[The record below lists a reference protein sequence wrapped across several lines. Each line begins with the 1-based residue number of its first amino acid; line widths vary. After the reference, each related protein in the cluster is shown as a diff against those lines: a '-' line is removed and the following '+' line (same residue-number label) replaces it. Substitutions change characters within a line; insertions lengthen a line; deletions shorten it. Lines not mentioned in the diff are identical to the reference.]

1 MVHSMKFK
9 VILTILLLLVL
20 TGCGSLGP
28 NQVSRDRFEYT
39 DAISE
44 SWKRQMLLNM
54 VKIRYGDAPVFLDV
68 VSVINQYSTESEV
81 SGSLAWNAFL
91 PTDSQN
97 VGAKHKYADRPTISY
112 QPLQGEKFTRSL
124 MTPIPPH
131 SIMSLMEAGWRA
143 DYLFRLCVQSINGA
157 YNRIGHQMTVKEADP
172 DFHRLLT
179 AMRKVQK
186 SAAVGMRLHKAKEG
200 QPANV
205 LFFRKTDIDA
215 GISQEQKTVRKIL
228 DLDPDRDEFTVVY
241 GALSKDNTEIAIL
254 TRSMLQILSE
264 LASYIDIPEVH
275 VQEQRA
281 PGNFAVAA
289 DTKAGVMPLLRVHSS
304 LKRPEDDFVSIQYR
318 GYWFW
323 IDDTDYWSK
332 RMFTFMMYLF
342 TLAET
347 GTPSQAPVLTIP
359 TG

>member
-1 MVHSMKFK
+1 MNPMKK
-9 VILTILLLLVL
+9 NILILFSLALCFLS
-20 TGCGSLGP
+20 GCGGMGP
-28 NQVSRDRFEYT
+28 GTVSRDRFEYT

-68 VSVINQYSTESEV
+68 TSVINQYSTESEV
-81 SGSLAWNAFL
+81 HGSLAWNAFL

-97 VGAKHKYADRPTISY
+97 VGASRKYADRPTISY
-112 QPLQGEKFTRSL
+112 QPLQGEKFTRGL

-131 SIMSLMEAGWRA
+131 SILSLMEAGWRV
-143 DYLFRLCVQSINGA
+143 DYLFRLCVQSVNGT
-157 YNRIGHQMTVKEADP
+157 YNRLGHQMTVKEADP
-172 DFHRLLT
+172 DFYRLING
-179 AMRKVQK
+179 MRAIQK
-186 SAAVGMRLHKAKEG
+186 SAAVGMRLQKAKEG

-205 LFFRKTDIDA
+205 LFFRKVDIA
-215 GISQEQKTVRKIL
+215 PEIAQEQNSVRQILGL
-228 DLDPDRDEFTVVY
+228 DLERQNFTVLY
-241 GALSKDNTEIAIL
+241 GALATDDTEIAIL

-264 LASYIDIPEVH
+264 LASYIEVPEIH
-275 VQEQRA
+275 VQEKRA

-289 DTKAGVMPLLRVHSS
+289 DIEAGVAPLLRVHNS
-304 LKRPEDDFVSIQYR
+304 LKPPEDAFVRIEYR
-318 GYWFW
+318 GHWFW
-323 IDDTDYWSK
+323 IDDKDFWSK

-359 TG
+359 AG

>member
-1 MVHSMKFK
+1 MDPVKK
-9 VILTILLLLVL
+9 NALVL
-20 TGCGSLGP
+20 VSLTLVFLSGCHSLGP
-28 NQVSRDRFEYT
+28 DTVSRDRFEYT

-54 VKIRYGDAPVFLDV
+54 IKIRYGDAPVFLDV
-68 VSVINQYSTESEV
+68 TSVINQYSTESEV
-81 SGSLAWNAFL
+81 RGSLAWNAFL

-97 VGAKHKYADRPTISY
+97 IGASHKYADRPTISY
-112 QPLQGEKFTRSL
+112 QPLQGEKFTRGL

-131 SIMSLMEAGWRA
+131 SILALMEAGWRV
-143 DYLFRLCVQSINGA
+143 DYLFRLCVQSINGT

-172 DFHRLLT
+172 DYYRLISG
-179 AMRKVQK
+179 MRRIQK
-186 SAAVGMRLHKAKEG
+186 SAAVGMRLHKAKES

-205 LFFRKTDIDA
+205 LFFRKADIDPE
-215 GISQEQKTVRKIL
+215 IIQEQKSIRQIL
-228 DLDPDRDEFTVVY
+228 GLNPDRHEFTIVY
-241 GALSKDNTEIAIL
+241 GALATDDTEIAIL

-275 VQEQRA
+275 VQEKRA
-281 PGNFAVAA
+281 PANLAVAA
-289 DTKAGVMPLLRVHSS
+289 DTKAGMVPLLRVYSS
-304 LKRPEDDFVSIQYR
+304 LKLPEDAFVRIEYR
-318 GYWFW
+318 GYWYW
-323 IDDTDYWSK
+323 IDDKDYWSK

-359 TG
+359 AG

>member
-1 MVHSMKFK
+1 MDPVKK
-9 VILTILLLLVL
+9 NACVLVSL
-20 TGCGSLGP
+20 ALVFLSGCHSLGP
-28 NQVSRDRFEYT
+28 DTVSRDRFEYT

-54 VKIRYGDAPVFLDV
+54 IKIRYGDAPVFLDV
-68 VSVINQYSTESEV
+68 TSVINQYSTESEV

-112 QPLQGEKFTRSL
+112 QPLQGDKFTRGL

-131 SIMSLMEAGWRA
+131 SILALMEAGWRA
-143 DYLFRLCVQSINGA
+143 DYLFRLCVQSINGT
-157 YNRIGHQMTVKEADP
+157 YNRVGHQLTVKDADP
-172 DFHRLLT
+172 DFYRLIHG
-179 AMRKVQK
+179 MREIQK
-186 SAAVGMRLHKAKEG
+186 SAAVGMRLEKAKEG
-200 QPANV
+200 QPTNV
-205 LFFRKTDIDA
+205 MFFRDADIDPEIA
-215 GISQEQKTVRKIL
+215 QEQKTVRHIL
-228 DLDPDRDEFTVVY
+228 GLDMERQDFTVLY
-241 GALSKDNTEIAIL
+241 GALARDDTEIAIL

-264 LASYIDIPEVH
+264 LASYIDIPEIH
-275 VQEQRA
+275 VQEKRA

-289 DTKAGVMPLLRVHSS
+289 DTKAGVTPLLRIYSS
-304 LKRPEDDFVSIQYR
+304 LKRPEDVFVSIQYR
-318 GYWFW
+318 GYWYS
-323 IDDTDYWSK
+323 IDDKDYWSK

-359 TG
+359 AG